1 MLHICRARSL
11 YQSAQR
17 NCQKTGQL
25 MDSWKQEGKEQGAWG
40 VEEQKWSRNVANENK
55 TAPNLVKKFFVYFER
70 EWWEYTLLPCC
81 AHRRCP
87 RKPPHGQVLEMWSRL
102 TQLPCPI
109 PRTPWYTHWGTF
121 CAQLLIA
128 QRKKFPKPLLC
139 KSLKWS
145 QSSTL
150 HISML
155 ISNTERDLCGFYLKL
170 FSYLSTYE
178 NNPFK
183 YHSGSRYMQQL
194 EDVQQ
199 ELQKSPHA
207 TPRIGH
213 ISNTHTRRSS
223 VTFWALHLPRGRQ
236 RFVPA
241 ATQTWVSAL
250 HQHSFSVWCW
260 SPGPAVQREEFYP
273 INLSD
278 MQ

>member
-1 MLHICRARSL
+1 
-11 YQSAQR
+11 
-17 NCQKTGQL
+17 
-25 MDSWKQEGKEQGAWG
+25 MDSWKQEGKEQGAWE

-81 AHRRCP
+81 SHRRCP

-194 EDVQQ
+194 EYVQQ

-213 ISNTHTRRSS
+213 ISNTAHTEKLRDILSPSPSQGQTAVRPRCHSDLGQCPTSAQFLSVMLKPRARSS
-223 VTFWALHLPRGRQ
+223 EGRILPNKPFWHA
-236 RFVPA
+236 
-241 ATQTWVSAL
+241 
-250 HQHSFSVWCW
+250 
-260 SPGPAVQREEFYP
+260 
-273 INLSD
+273 IK
-278 MQ
+278 